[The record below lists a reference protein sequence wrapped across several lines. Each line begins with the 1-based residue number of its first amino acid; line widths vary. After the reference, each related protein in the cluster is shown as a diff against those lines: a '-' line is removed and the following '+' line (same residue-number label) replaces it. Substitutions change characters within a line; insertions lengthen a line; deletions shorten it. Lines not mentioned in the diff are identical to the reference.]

1 MPSAQDNQQP
11 LDLKDHLGGNFLNL
25 HQELKKHDAKK
36 IKEALDKLS
45 VQQLQKLAQNIEHG
59 FTRDYILER
68 KIKQVEESG
77 ILQNHSLITPELR
90 TQLYGYNDLKK
101 AHDELMLNFIPLVTA
116 AQEKQAGHVTT
127 QLSF

>member
-1 MPSAQDNQQP
+1 MPSEQDNQQP
-11 LDLKDHLGGNFLNL
+11 LDLKDHLDGNFLNL

-36 IKEALDKLS
+36 IREALDKLS
-45 VQQLQKLAQNIEHG
+45 VQQLQRLEQNIEHG

-68 KIKQVEESG
+68 RIKQVEESG